1 MKIKL
6 ERIQEILDIVE
17 NLVRNMGDKNNKI
30 ELSEIKKS
38 YK

>member
-30 ELSEIKKS
+30 ELSEIKK
-38 YK
+38 KL